1 MAYFLWLF
9 AGAADIPK
17 GLYMTLDDDLDL
29 QAKQEVLEAAIAQG
43 VFTLPT
49 VLDYIHTVLGGVLD
63 EKYCLNE
70 CKLSVSGGQ
79 AIVAFG
85 TRPQT
90 EEQLADTKRAEE
102 LDARKNCPAISR
114 LSSRGSLTS
123 I

>member
-1 MAYFLWLF
+1 
-9 AGAADIPK
+9 
-17 GLYMTLDDDLDL
+17 MTLDDDLDL

-85 TRPQT
+85 TCIRNKESLAFKFFQFQAVY
-90 EEQLADTKRAEE
+90 EQEAAVYLK
-102 LDARKNCPAISR
+102 LVSP
-114 LSSRGSLTS
+114 SLLFHE
-123 I
+123 